1 MIKKIIGIFTAIVL
15 LSFSFTS
22 CNDLSEKNEDST
34 PSLTLS
40 EYAVE
45 ITSAMAA
52 VTTHKITAKVENSS
66 SKVYWTSSNK
76 QIATV
81 SNDGSGTTVVTVQ
94 GAGTAVI
101 SAKTEDGKLQKNCY
115 VTITLTSMKPSPVS
129 ELEVSDITST
139 TVTLSWEKPSVAG
152 QVLIEVY
159 EGSKNSVTDG
169 TQPFSVH
176 YVDVS
181 KRTYTVKDLITDSKG
196 TKKYSF
202 FVYGYLNGEKSES
215 VSTVEATLLKDDQPP
230 ESVKNVTSKTTD
242 HAISLSWTEP
252 SDEDYA
258 GVEITITGK
267 HLDGS
272 EIESINVLKGK
283 TTASFTSLKA
293 NTSYTFTLRTYD
305 VNENI
310 QSAMEC
316 ETINVTTEKDV
327 TAPNAIG
334 NISYVVTRTSVDI
347 TYTDSTSD
355 DFKEVKVV
363 VKDANDDNSEKTIN
377 VDKGIEK
384 VIVDG
389 LTKGSTY
396 TITLNAVDCD
406 GNAAASIPIVQ
417 KITGPV
423 ATSVEVSAK
432 YTGSAYVTWNDTEAQ
447 ETDNGGN
454 KVTYKYKVVLTPSS
468 GSAIEKEIEHGVETA
483 YIAGLTVGE
492 SYSVKVLTCPSDVSE
507 TFADENEVKEVTAK
521 KVLWRLRGER
531 YYNDTRYLCPA
542 ILTSSPQTVTAS
554 GTSYSISSD
563 AHVMITSSTQGNGV
577 ASGGNYYSG
586 FDTLKYTY
594 WLVLPSLSTPDDVN
608 AISLM
613 ATDAQGT
620 ESGYYLYLDTS
631 NARTIPELSYQAW
644 WWSDE
649 AKLKDL
655 TNKGFIATL
664 DGSENEGTSYIPGDS
679 DAERKANVSFTIG
692 EATKTF
698 SLPSGVSAAFTMKQ
712 GDLWIGQ
719 HGSLQLYGDKSIPS
733 GNDKYPNWF
742 CEETVIK

>member
-1 MIKKIIGIFTAIVL
+1 MIKKLIGIFTAIVL

-22 CNDLSEKNEDST
+22 CNDLAEKNEDST

-115 VTITLTSMKPSPVS
+115 VTITLTSMKPTPVS

-202 FVYGYLNGEKSES
+202 FVYGYLNGEKSKS
-215 VSTVEATLLKDDQPP
+215 VSTAEATLLKDDQPP

-258 GVEITITGK
+258 GVEITTTGK

-272 EIESINVLKGK
+272 EIESINVLKGN
-283 TTASFTSLKA
+283 TTASFTELKA
-293 NTSYTFTLRTYD
+293 NTEYTFVFKTYD
-305 VNENI
+305 LNNNK
-310 QSAMEC
+310 QSEGESVAVK
-316 ETINVTTEKDV
+316 TLKDT
-327 TAPNAIG
+327 TAPNALTEIH
-334 NISYVVTRTSVDI
+334 YAVTRNSIDI
-347 TYTDSTSD
+347 TYEDSTSP
-355 DFKEVKVV
+355 DFKFVQVFVGDEKKLDVAKGVKSVKVSDLELGQTYIV
-363 VKDANDDNSEKTIN
+363 TLKAVDYDDNVAPCSP
-377 VDKGIEK
+377 
-384 VIVDG
+384 
-389 LTKGSTY
+389 
-396 TITLNAVDCD
+396 IT
-406 GNAAASIPIVQ
+406 Q
-417 KITGPV
+417 KITGPIV
-423 ATSVEVSAK
+423 TSVEVSAK

-447 ETDNGGN
+447 ETDNDGN